1 MRRFF
6 IGVVL
11 LASACKA
18 DHRKPS
24 PDHDQPPP
32 VTRPAAISD
41 ADVQILDQLLAT
53 LTSINGAIKGEHD
66 CAKATAAVRADVNKV
81 GQVFAAMAKIEERT
95 RSDAK
100 VEAWAFANYGKK
112 IKPLME
118 GITMHECVNDAD
130 YKAALAQL
138 Q

>member
-1 MRRFF
+1 MYRFVV
-6 IGVVL
+6 GVVL
-11 LASACKA
+11 LSSACKS
-18 DHRKPS
+18 DHRKPP
-24 PDHDQPPP
+24 PDHDKPPP
-32 VTRPAAISD
+32 ATRPAAISD

-66 CAKATAAVRADVNKV
+66 CAKAAAAVRAAASKATI
-81 GQVFAAMAKIEERT
+81 VFAAMPKLEERT
-95 RSDAK
+95 RADK
-100 VEAWAFANYGKK
+100 DVEAWAFANYGQK

-118 GITMHECVNDAD
+118 GITMHECVNDAT